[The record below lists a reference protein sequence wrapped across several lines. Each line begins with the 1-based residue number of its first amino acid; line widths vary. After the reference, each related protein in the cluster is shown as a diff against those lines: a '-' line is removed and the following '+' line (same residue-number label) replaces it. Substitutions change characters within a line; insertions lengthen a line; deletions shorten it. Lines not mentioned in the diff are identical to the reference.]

1 MRTLI
6 FGCKGQLGKDLVSV
20 FGEAGEVAGCDR
32 PEIDVSSQ
40 GDVRSAIEDSQP
52 EFIVNSA
59 AYTNVEGAEDDE
71 ENAFLANEQGARIVA
86 EQAAAK
92 DVPVVYISTDFV
104 FDGTKTTPYQPKDE
118 TNPLS
123 VYGRSKLAGE
133 IAVRMAVQRHF
144 IVRTA
149 WLYGPGGNNFPE
161 KIIAL
166 AQKNPSLK
174 VVHEEVGS
182 PTHTWDLALA
192 TRALSRTE
200 AYGTYHA
207 VNTGSCARDEFARAI
222 LKCAGIDTPV
232 TACSLDEFP
241 TKARRPVYSVLS
253 TDELEAATGHKIR
266 DWREALEH
274 YIERRFFG

>member
-6 FGCKGQLGKDLVSV
+6 LGCKGQLGKDLVAV
-20 FGEAGEVAGCDR
+20 FGEEDEVVGFDL
-32 PEIDVSSQ
+32 PEIDVSSVD
-40 GDVRSAIEDSQP
+40 DVSRVMDDTRP

-59 AYTNVEGAEDDE
+59 AYTNVEDAEDE
-71 ENAFLANEQGARIVA
+71 EDSAFLANEQGARIVA
-86 EQAAAK
+86 ERAADA

-104 FDGTKTTPYQPKDE
+104 FDGTKTTPYEPEDDV
-118 TNPLS
+118 NPLS

-133 IAVRMAVQRHF
+133 VAVRAAAKKHF

-161 KIIAL
+161 KIIAA
-166 AQKNPSLK
+166 AQKNPTLQ
-174 VVHEEVGS
+174 VVHDEVGS

-207 VNTGSCARDEFARAI
+207 VNAGSCARDEFARA
-222 LKCAGIDTPV
+222 LLECAGIDTPV
-232 TACSLDEFP
+232 NPCSLDEFP
-241 TKARRPVYSVLS
+241 SKARRPVYSVLS
-253 TDELEAATGHKIR
+253 ARTLEDATGHRIR
-266 DWREALEH
+266 DWREALVH
-274 YIERRFFG
+274 YTERRS